1 MYMHKKIFVIRQK
14 KEVYRKSWFQNRIT
28 NRTIGEDGLVL
39 LIRKQNFDWD
49 ELFFV
54 PVPPCT
60 FICKW
65 QKKRISDFVNMY
77 L

>member
-14 KEVYRKSWFQNRIT
+14 KEVYRKSWFQNRTT

-49 ELFFV
+49 ELFL
-54 PVPPCT
+54 
-60 FICKW
+60 
-65 QKKRISDFVNMY
+65 Y
-77 L
+77 LYLHALLFANGRKNVLATL